1 MMALIQE
8 LQALLMKEPIS
19 DAAQRANK
27 ALFPYYETIQKQFGL
42 AFADEPS
49 NKDAQAWTATIE
61 DAFIKGFRAG
71 GQLMLEVL
79 AKYSS

>member
-8 LQALLMKEPIS
+8 LQALLMKEQIS

-49 NKDAQAWTATIE
+49 NKDAQAWKI
-61 DAFIKGFRAG
+61 GRASCR
-71 GQLMLEVL
+71 ERV
-79 AKYSS
+79 SINV